1 MNGGFTLVGAC
12 GIGAISK
19 LDGGSSW
26 CDVET
31 VSVMWGHMR
40 RGSTIEDPV
49 MFKYRKGGSCSNECT
64 TESRRVVCVLA
75 CGSLRVV
82 LACGAPVGGRNV
94 FVFAL
99 DARVQVLARPGA
111 KQMSSR

>member
-1 MNGGFTLVGAC
+1 MGAC

-19 LDGGSSW
+19 LDGCSSW

-49 MFKYRKGGSCSNECT
+49 MFKHRKGGSCSNEGT
-64 TESRRVVCVLA
+64 TECRRVVSVLA
-75 CGSLRVV
+75 CVRVVFV
-82 LACGAPVGGRNV
+82 LACGAPV
-94 FVFAL
+94 
-99 DARVQVLARPGA
+99 
-111 KQMSSR
+111 

>member
-1 MNGGFTLVGAC
+1 MVGAC

-31 VSVMWGHMR
+31 VSVMWSHMR
-40 RGSTIEDPV
+40 GGSTIKDPV

-64 TESRRVVCVLA
+64 TESRRVVCLHA
-75 CGSLRVV
+75 CGNLCVV
-82 LACGAPVGGRNV
+82 LVCGAPVGGRNV

-99 DARVQVLARPGA
+99 DVRV
-111 KQMSSR
+111 